1 VGEPPKRIVIQQW
14 ESLDQLQKWFNSPE
28 QTELRAIQAK
38 YAKVR
43 AFAVEGK

>member
-1 VGEPPKRIVIQQW
+1 MPGSYVW

-28 QTELRAIQAK
+28 QTELRAIQTK